1 MKRRLFLGIT
11 AAGLLRARVLEQ
23 GERDRAMSY
32 LHATRK
38 MFLDSVADVSPTQWE
53 WKPAP
58 DVWSIAQVAEHI
70 ALSEDNLFG
79 MVRKTVAGPPADPA
93 KLAETKGKD
102 ELVMKTIVDRS
113 RKFKAPE
120 SLQPTHRWKT
130 KTELVSHFK
139 DSRDR
144 TIEYVQTTNDDLRA
158 HAASH
163 PAYKELDA
171 YQWILFIAGHSER
184 HILQLNEVKTKPGY
198 PNA

>member
-38 MFLDSVADVSPTQWE
+38 MFLDSVAGVTPAQWE
-53 WKPAP
+53 WKPEP
-58 DVWSIAQVAEHI
+58 DVWSIAEVAEHI
-70 ALSEDNLFG
+70 ALSEDTLFAS
-79 MVRKTVAGPPADPA
+79 VRKTVAGPPAGPA
-93 KLAETKGKD
+93 QLAETKGKD
-102 ELVMKTIVDRS
+102 EAVMKTAVDRG
-113 RKFKAPE
+113 RKFKAPQN
-120 SLQPTHRWKT
+120 LQPTHRWKT
-130 KTELVSHFK
+130 KAELVSHFK

-144 TIEYVQTTNDDLRA
+144 TIEYVQTTTGDLRA
-158 HAASH
+158 HAAPH

-198 PNA
+198 PKA